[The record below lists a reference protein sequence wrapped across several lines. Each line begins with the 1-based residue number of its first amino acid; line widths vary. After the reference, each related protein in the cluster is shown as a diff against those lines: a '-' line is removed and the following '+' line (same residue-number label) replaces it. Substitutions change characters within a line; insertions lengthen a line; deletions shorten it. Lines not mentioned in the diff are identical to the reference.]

1 MKNIDFIQFINSNI
15 EKYTKDQNHKMLI
28 AFRNIKSEYIYE
40 KEKSKTDDSEIIKKM
55 FNKRNETS
63 NIYRTTNQELFED
76 ECREMAILNPF
87 LPPVLEET
95 AVLEFLKTLDIPK
108 EKKNFKMFQ
117 EKCIEHFKQR
127 VDSAIILK
135 YLNS

>member
-1 MKNIDFIQFINSNI
+1 MKNIDFLQFIDSNI
-15 EKYTKDQNHKMLI
+15 EKYTRDQNHKMLV
-28 AFRNIKSEYIYE
+28 AFRNIKSEYVYE
-40 KEKSKTDDSEIIKKM
+40 KEKTKSDDSDIIKKM

-76 ECREMAILNPF
+76 ECREMTILNPF
-87 LPPVLEET
+87 LPPALAET
-95 AVLEFLKTLDIPK
+95 DVIEFLKTLDISK

-117 EKCIEHFKQR
+117 EKCVEHFKQR
-127 VDSAIILK
+127 VDSSIILK